1 MTATNTPNQTPTA
14 PAETA
19 RAAST
24 QLTAE
29 QLIELLTLVHAA
41 DTVEL
46 KATVPDTDRRSVVA
60 AFGMDPM
67 DAQMRQ
73 IAFFDTLDLA
83 LHRSGVVVRARRIQA
98 KPGDTVVKLRP
109 VVPETLPSTLRAS
122 ASFGV
127 EVDAMPGGFVC
138 SASMKGVGQDAD
150 IKAVMQGQRSIR
162 KLLSKEQR
170 SFFAAHAPEG
180 VDFDQLVVLG
190 PITAFKLKFKPPDF
204 DRRLVA
210 ELWLYPDGTRLLELS
225 TKTTPADAFEVA
237 VATRALLGTK
247 GVDLS
252 AAQQTK
258 TKTALEFFA
267 AERAAEIAENRSKP

>member
-1 MTATNTPNQTPTA
+1 
-14 PAETA
+14 
-19 RAAST
+19 
-24 QLTAE
+24 
-29 QLIELLTLVHAA
+29 
-41 DTVEL
+41 
-46 KATVPDTDRRSVVA
+46 
-60 AFGMDPM
+60 
-67 DAQMRQ
+67 
-73 IAFFDTLDLA
+73 
-83 LHRSGVVVRARRIQA
+83 
-98 KPGDTVVKLRP
+98 
-109 VVPETLPSTLRAS
+109 
-122 ASFGV
+122 
-127 EVDAMPGGFVC
+127 
-138 SASMKGVGQDAD
+138 MKGVGQDAD